1 MLPKYKQ
8 NLYRRY
14 PVCCESCEAA
24 VEAEIKSK
32 DNMARSR
39 ALGGWL
45 KESKGKERQNRI
57 SGNLKDRRKL
67 SSEIF
72 AWRVRGFLWML
83 SFVLALLGNSLAALE
98 YPFSPFLASCLP
110 YLPILSTLSLFWTFW
125 DPTYSRLRNAQIQG
139 HDVRIKGKQH
149 YLVSLFY
156 LCRMAHSLSRR
167 FYNLSP
173 GLLECFPQ
181 Y

>member
-45 KESKGKERQNRI
+45 KETKGKERQNRI

-98 YPFSPFLASCLP
+98 
-110 YLPILSTLSLFWTFW
+110 
-125 DPTYSRLRNAQIQG
+125 
-139 HDVRIKGKQH
+139 
-149 YLVSLFY
+149 
-156 LCRMAHSLSRR
+156 
-167 FYNLSP
+167 
-173 GLLECFPQ
+173 
-181 Y
+181 